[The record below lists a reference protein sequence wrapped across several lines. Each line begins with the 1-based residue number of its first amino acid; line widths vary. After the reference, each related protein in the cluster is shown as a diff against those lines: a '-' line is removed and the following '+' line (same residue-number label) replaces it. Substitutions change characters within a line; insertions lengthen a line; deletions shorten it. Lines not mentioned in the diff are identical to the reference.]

1 LLALPF
7 ICVRVPGSYLHPAQ
21 HCHSVRVARSALAA
35 ASNGAPVELAVRC
48 GRFFWTSY
56 TGNPDPP
63 NDERLAPML
72 ASDLAGLPP
81 ALVVTAEYDCLR
93 DEAADYARRLSAAGV
108 RSEYKC
114 YEGAHVVARGRC
126 FSGRGE
132 R

>member
-1 LLALPF
+1 M
-7 ICVRVPGSYLHPAQ
+7 
-21 HCHSVRVARSALAA
+21 
-35 ASNGAPVELAVRC
+35 RC

-56 TGNPDPP
+56 TGSSDPP
-63 NDERLAPML
+63 DDDRVAPML

-114 YEGAHVVARGRC
+114 YEGAHVALPQGAAFRGAVK
-126 FSGRGE
+126 GWAAAE
-132 R
+132 